1 MDISDKITTFAV
13 GYKRQRMNKEL
24 IKRLITEY
32 QKQPLGIEMTQ
43 RDITLTEQFNYVLVG
58 LRRSGKSYL
67 LYQQVATLTAA
78 GHKAEEMLYFNFED
92 DRLEGLALADLDLIK
107 VCYEELYEHRPI
119 FLLDEIQN
127 VEGWEHFARRIADQG
142 YRVYITGSN
151 AKMLSREIA
160 GTLGGR
166 YMIQTV
172 CPYSFREY
180 LRAGG
185 IDLEKNWRY
194 SPQRMEIRRAFDDYF
209 YYGGLPEVQAITRN
223 LKRSWLNN
231 LFSKIFFGDIL
242 ERYAIRNSMALKV
255 MIRKLAESVKQP
267 CSYSRL
273 ANIVSSAGKKVYT
286 ETIMDYLSYAEESCL
301 LFSLEN
307 YAAKIAEKVSNKK
320 YYFADNG
327 LLNLFLF
334 DPQSSLLENLVAVT
348 LRSQYDNEVCFYLGD
363 GYEVDFYLWE
373 QNIGIQVAWS
383 LVDANTRQRET
394 EALVMLSKRQH
405 LEKMLIVT
413 FDETEEI
420 RTDEGAAIHVVPI
433 WEWLLEQG
441 KTKNCNNDR

>member
-1 MDISDKITTFAV
+1 
-13 GYKRQRMNKEL
+13 MNKEL

-67 LYQQVATLTAA
+67 LYQHVATLMAA
-78 GHKAEEMLYFNFED
+78 GHSAEEMLYFNFED
-92 DRLEGLALADLDLIK
+92 DRLEGLTLSDLDLIK

-172 CPYSFREY
+172 CPYNFREY

-185 IDLEKNWRY
+185 IEQEKNWRY

-209 YYGGLPEVQAITRN
+209 YYGGLPEVQAIT
-223 LKRSWLNN
+223 
-231 LFSKIFFGDIL
+231 
-242 ERYAIRNSMALKV
+242 
-255 MIRKLAESVKQP
+255 
-267 CSYSRL
+267 
-273 ANIVSSAGKKVYT
+273 
-286 ETIMDYLSYAEESCL
+286 
-301 LFSLEN
+301 
-307 YAAKIAEKVSNKK
+307 
-320 YYFADNG
+320 
-327 LLNLFLF
+327 
-334 DPQSSLLENLVAVT
+334 
-348 LRSQYDNEVCFYLGD
+348 
-363 GYEVDFYLWE
+363 
-373 QNIGIQVAWS
+373 
-383 LVDANTRQRET
+383 
-394 EALVMLSKRQH
+394 
-405 LEKMLIVT
+405 
-413 FDETEEI
+413 
-420 RTDEGAAIHVVPI
+420 
-433 WEWLLEQG
+433 
-441 KTKNCNNDR
+441 

>member
-1 MDISDKITTFAV
+1 MV
-13 GYKRQRMNKEL
+13 
-24 IKRLITEY
+24 
-32 QKQPLGIEMTQ
+32 
-43 RDITLTEQFNYVLVG
+43 
-58 LRRSGKSYL
+58 
-67 LYQQVATLTAA
+67 
-78 GHKAEEMLYFNFED
+78 
-92 DRLEGLALADLDLIK
+92 
-107 VCYEELYEHRPI
+107 
-119 FLLDEIQN
+119 
-127 VEGWEHFARRIADQG
+127 
-142 YRVYITGSN
+142 
-151 AKMLSREIA
+151 
-160 GTLGGR
+160 
-166 YMIQTV
+166 QTV

-185 IDLEKNWRY
+185 IEQEKNWRY

-209 YYGGLPEVQAITRN
+209 YYGGLPEVQAITRS
-223 LKRSWLNN
+223 LKRSWHNN

-301 LFSLEN
+301 LFSLDN
-307 YAAKIAEKVSNKK
+307 YAAKIADKVSNKK

-348 LRSQYDNEVCFYLGD
+348 LRYQYDNEVCFYLGD
-363 GYEVDFYLWE
+363 GHEVDFYLWE

-383 LVDANTRQRET
+383 LADANTRRRET
-394 EALVMLSKRQH
+394 EALIKLSKRQH
-405 LEKMLIVT
+405 LKEMLIIT

-420 RTDEGAAIHVVPI
+420 RTEEGAVIHVVPI
-433 WEWLLEQG
+433 WEWLLGQC
-441 KTKNCNNDR
+441 KAKDCDHDR